1 MVSKGMNERVKE
13 DKDDVFRRSYVSLE
27 VNRMMMVLGS
37 VMALA
42 RTLGREKVKD

>member
-1 MVSKGMNERVKE
+1 MVSKVINERVKE
-13 DKDDVFRRSYVSLE
+13 EKDNVFQRSYVGLE